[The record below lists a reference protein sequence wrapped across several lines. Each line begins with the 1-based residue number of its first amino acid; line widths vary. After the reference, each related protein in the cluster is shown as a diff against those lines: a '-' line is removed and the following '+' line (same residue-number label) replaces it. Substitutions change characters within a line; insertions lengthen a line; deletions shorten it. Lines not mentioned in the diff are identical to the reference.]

1 MYYFI
6 FSAWGTQMLS
16 SSSSFVFRINAHPK
30 EQMGS
35 VPFWGELP
43 AKADVSLLKS

>member
-6 FSAWGTQMLS
+6 FSAWGTQMS